1 MREYTTAD
9 SRELTEPQA
18 SIAPSKRPAS
28 FFDQYHNLWGLDL
41 GGTKIEGVI
50 LRSAAEPEV
59 LFRDRVP
66 TEASKGYE
74 HMLGQVQLL
83 VERMEQAAGYRPSKL
98 GIGTPGTMIPK
109 SGLMKNCNTTA
120 LNGRPLKADLEQ
132 LLGQEVFI
140 ANDANCFALSETRL
154 GVVKQQFP
162 SARVVFG
169 IILGTGV
176 GGGLIV
182 NGQVIEGFHGIAGE
196 WGHNYLSKTEGHACF
211 CGKKGCIESIL
222 AGPALER
229 FYTEKSGNQFG
240 LKEIMQRATAG
251 TDPAAVQTLDRLT
264 HYFGLAL
271 SAIVNV
277 LDPDVIVIG
286 GGVGNIPEIYT
297 TGVANIEQYII
308 DHHFAAPVVKPLLGD
323 SAGVFGAAYLVA

>member
-1 MREYTTAD
+1 MREYTTAAPVPP
-9 SRELTEPQA
+9 TKQQA
-18 SIAPSKRPAS
+18 LVAPSEQTAS
-28 FFDQYHNLWGLDL
+28 HFDQHHNLWGLDL

-50 LRSAAEPEV
+50 LRSATEPEV

-66 TEASKGYE
+66 TEASQGYE
-74 HMLGQVQLL
+74 HMLRQVQLL
-83 VERMEQAAGYRPSKL
+83 VERMEQAAGYRPCKI

-120 LNGRPLKADLEQ
+120 LNGRPLKADLEK
-132 LLGQEVFI
+132 LLNQQVFI

-154 GVVKQQFP
+154 GVVKERFP
-162 SARVVFG
+162 EARVVFG

-196 WGHNYLSKTEGHACF
+196 WGHNYLGETGGKTCF
-211 CGKKGCIESIL
+211 CGKTGCIESIL

-229 FYTEKSGNQFG
+229 FYAEKSGEKLA
-240 LKEIMQRATAG
+240 LKEIMQRATTG

-264 HYFGLAL
+264 HYFGLAI
-271 SAIVNV
+271 SAVVNI
-277 LDPDVIVIG
+277 LDPEVIVIG
-286 GGVGNIPEIYT
+286 GGVGNIPELYT
-297 TGVANIEQYII
+297 AGVANIEQYII
-308 DHHFAAPVVKPLLGD
+308 DHHFAAPVVKPMLGD

>member
-1 MREYTTAD
+1 MREYTTA
-9 SRELTEPQA
+9 A
-18 SIAPSKRPAS
+18 SVLPTKQQTLVAPSEQTAPHFNKS
-28 FFDQYHNLWGLDL
+28 QNLWGLDL

-66 TEASKGYE
+66 TEASQGYE
-74 HMLGQVQLL
+74 HMLRQVQLL
-83 VERMEQAAGYRPSKL
+83 VERMEKEAGYRPDKI

-132 LLGQEVFI
+132 LLNQQVVI

-154 GVVKQQFP
+154 GVVKEQFP
-162 SARVVFG
+162 EARVVFG

-196 WGHNYLSKTEGHACF
+196 WGHNYLGETEGKTCF
-211 CGKKGCIESIL
+211 CGKTGCIESIL

-229 FYTEKSGNQFG
+229 FYTEKSGEKLP
-240 LKEIMQRATAG
+240 LKDIMQRASAG

-271 SAIVNV
+271 STLVNI
-277 LDPDVIVIG
+277 LDPEVIVIG
-286 GGVGNIPEIYT
+286 GGVGNIPELYT
-297 TGVANIEQYII
+297 TGVANIKQYII
-308 DHHFAAPVVKPLLGD
+308 DQQFAAPVVKPMLGD